1 MAAISFYSD
10 VLQAHGEYSV
20 CCCDV
25 LQVKAVATP
34 AYEDPFSSFCLFFV

>member
-20 CCCDV
+20 CCDV
-25 LQVKAVATP
+25 LQVKAVTTP
-34 AYEDPFSSFCLFFV
+34 AHEDPFSAFYLFFV